1 MEEVKR
7 KRGRPRKYPKLPEE
21 IQTIVTEAQEKQE
34 ELQQQTEVKIE
45 PKKQIE
51 SREGKWDIQIGD
63 SIPYFDKRLTYEL
76 TGYRPITETEGLD
89 FDPNWFTKA
98 RRTKLETGHYT
109 SFYFGT
115 KAYRDFWN
123 EEYQKCRDGVTING
137 YTLTGPHYFFLN
149 YYQLP
154 NPDAKKAGTSRLA
167 IFPNFYSYQYEF
179 FHYFEL
185 CRHLKKNCG
194 LMKSRG
200 IGFSEINAAL
210 LANTY
215 SCFRESNSL
224 LTAYNSNY
232 VEVSLQKVWNELSF
246 LNDETDGGF
255 FKLRQVSDTALKKK
269 ASVYKMLNGQKVEDG
284 WMAQIEGIVA
294 EKDSKIRGNRTDL
307 LILEEAGSN
316 PIFTKSFVKAEAL
329 TTLGGNKIGVILA
342 GGTGGDVGPSLQGL
356 KDMYYEPETLDVLPF
371 LHNYNDEGEW
381 VKTAFFIPAYTALY
395 KSEFVDNRG
404 VCNQK
409 KAKEYYKQEWAKR
422 EANPQKLIDYKAEFC
437 WTAEMAFI
445 QEGQNDFN
453 KVILVEQLTNI
464 KIKKDQAPKI
474 ERGYMEFL
482 YSNPNHKRESITGV
496 RFKPHPQGPVHIL
509 QHPLWEVSQGLDREP
524 LETDEDYQDRKK
536 LEEGLVY
543 SKMNNLYVAGL
554 DGIDIGQQQ
563 TSDYT
568 RNPSKFCTMIKRRI
582 HGMKE
587 PMYVAYY
594 MDRPQRIEEAYEQTI
609 ALMYYYNAIGNIE
622 ASRLGILGWA
632 KSEKWMQFFMRR
644 PRICSGD
651 PSKRRTGTAPY
662 GTTTSVA
669 MIQHGID
676 LVASYIESYGH
687 NIWFPEF
694 LEQLVSYTDETKG
707 KFDMVAASQMAEIA
721 DEELSELAPIAVKN
735 TSQEFKDIGYYLDE
749 RGYRHFGV
757 IPHQQQP
764 QVRATW
770 DFYDGGNVTSNPR
783 YR

>member
-7 KRGRPRKYPKLPEE
+7 KRGRPRKNSSPEIPQE
-21 IQTIVTEAQEKQE
+21 IKTLIQEVQEKQDN
-34 ELQQQTEVKIE
+34 LQQQIQDIE
-45 PKKQIE
+45 LPKKHK
-51 SREGKWDIQIGD
+51 EGVWDVKLDDEITF
-63 SIPYFDKRLTYEL
+63 FDKRLSYEI

-89 FDPNWFTKA
+89 FNPNWFTTVRESKIN
-98 RRTKLETGHYT
+98 TGHYT
-109 SFYFGT
+109 TLHFGS

-123 EEYQKCRDGVTING
+123 EEYKKCRDGITING

-154 NPDAKKAGTSRLA
+154 NPEAKKAGTSRTE

-179 FHYFEL
+179 FHYYEL
-185 CRHLKKNCG
+185 CRILKKNCG

-210 LANTY
+210 LANIY
-215 SCFRESNSL
+215 SCFRGSNTL
-224 LTAYNSNY
+224 LTAFNSNY
-232 VEVSLQKVWNELSF
+232 VDVSLQKVWNELSY

-255 FKLRQVSDTALKKK
+255 FKLRQVSDTLYKKR
-269 ASVYKMLNGQKVEDG
+269 ASVYKILNGQKIEDG
-284 WMAQIEGIVA
+284 WMSQIEGIVA

-329 TTLGGNKIGVILA
+329 TTLGGNKIGIILA
-342 GGTGGDVGPSLQGL
+342 GGTGGDIGSALQGL
-356 KDMYYEPETLDVLPF
+356 RDMYYEPDTLDVLPF
-371 LHNYNDEGEW
+371 LHNYNDQEEW
-381 VKTAFFIPAYTALY
+381 VKTAFFIPAYIALY
-395 KSEFVDNRG
+395 KSEFVDDRG
-404 VCNQK
+404 VCIQK
-409 KAKEYYKQEWAKR
+409 KAKEYYLKEWAKR

-445 QEGQNDFN
+445 QEGQNSFN
-453 KVILVEQLTNI
+453 KVKIVEQIANI
-464 KIKKDQAPKI
+464 RFKKDLAPKI
-474 ERGYMEFL
+474 DRGYMEFI
-482 YSNPNHKRESITGV
+482 YSNPNHKRESISGV

-509 QHPLWEVSQGLDREP
+509 QHPLWEVSSGDDIDPGED
-524 LETDEDYQDRKK
+524 EEDYKNRKK
-536 LEEGLVY
+536 LEDQITY
-543 SKMNNLYVAGL
+543 SKMNNLYVAGI
-554 DGIDIGQQQ
+554 DGIDIGQDQ

-568 RNPSKFCTMIKRRI
+568 KNPSKFCTMIKRRI

-632 KSEKWMQFFMRR
+632 KSEKWMQYFMRR

-651 PSKRRTGTAPY
+651 PSKRRSGNTPY
-662 GTTTSVA
+662 GTTTSVS

-676 LVASYIESYGH
+676 LVASYIEQYCH
-687 NIWFPEF
+687 NIWF
-694 LEQLVSYTDETKG
+694 LELLDQFTKYTNETKG
-707 KFDMVAASQMAEIA
+707 KYDMVAACQMAEIA
-721 DEELSELAPIAVKN
+721 DEELSELAPVAQKI
-735 TSQEFKDIGYYLDE
+735 TSENFQDIGYYKDE
-749 RGYRHFGV
+749 KGYTRFGV
-757 IPHQQQP
+757 IPKNDIP
-764 QVRATW
+764 QARFSW
-770 DFYDGGNVTSNPR
+770 NQYDGGNITSNPN